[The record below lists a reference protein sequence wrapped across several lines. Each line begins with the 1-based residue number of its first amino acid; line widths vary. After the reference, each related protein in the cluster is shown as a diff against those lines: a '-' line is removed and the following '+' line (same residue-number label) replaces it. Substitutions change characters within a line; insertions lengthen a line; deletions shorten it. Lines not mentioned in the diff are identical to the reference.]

1 MKVVQTNYGMDVDIL
16 FNLDPYT
23 ARPIMVS
30 DEGVT
35 AVDGKKIVKAGTLLD
50 KNGEAANDAT
60 ARYVLLKD
68 IDVTYGPKAG
78 AGVYRG
84 TLNKDKIEAN
94 LTTDSENPFEISEAA
109 MAALKGIIFMSDAD
123 IDYVPGLNVE
133 AGTGIAV
140 TTEGGIATIAADNE

>member
-30 DEGVT
+30 DEEVA
-35 AVDGKKIVKAGTLLD
+35 AVNGKKIVKAGTPLD
-50 KNGEAANDAT
+50 KNGKAANDAT

-68 IDVTYGPKAG
+68 VDVTYGPKAG

-84 TLNKDKIEAN
+84 TLNKDKIKDYADGTELTAEA
-94 LTTDSENPFEISEAA
+94 I
-109 MAALKGIIFMSDAD
+109 AALKGIIFMSDKD
-123 IDYVPGLNVE
+123 LDY
-133 AGTGIAV
+133 
-140 TTEGGIATIAADNE
+140 

>member
-1 MKVVQTNYGMDVDIL
+1 MKVIQKEYGTSIDIL

-35 AVDGKKIVKAGTLLD
+35 AVDGKKIVKAGSLLD
-50 KNGEAANDAT
+50 VDGEVVNDET

-68 IDVTYGPKAG
+68 IDVTYGPSAG

-84 TLNKDKIEAN
+84 TLDLAKIEKN
-94 LTTDSENPFEISEAA
+94 LTTDEEEPFVISEEAK
-109 MAALKGIIFMSDAD
+109 MALKGIIFMYDED
-123 IDYVPGLNVE
+123 MDYVGGTVVAAGEGITVE
-133 AGTGIAV
+133 NENGV
-140 TTEGGIATIAADNE
+140 ATVAASE

>member
-1 MKVVQTNYGMDVDIL
+1 MKVVQTEYGTSIDIL

-35 AVDGKKIVKAGTLLD
+35 ADKTGKI
-50 KNGEAANDAT
+50 ANDKT
-60 ARYVLLKD
+60 VRYVLLKD

-84 TLNKDKIEAN
+84 TLDKKKIEKN
-94 LTTDSENPFEISEAA
+94 TGVTISEDA
-109 MAALKGIIFMSDAD
+109 MLALKGIIFMTEDNLDYFAD
-123 IDYVPGLNVE
+123 VKAAPG
-133 AGTGIAV
+133 A
-140 TTEGGIATIAADNE
+140 

>member
-35 AVDGKKIVKAGTLLD
+35 ADANGRKIVKAGTPLD
-50 KNGEAANDAT
+50 INGEVANDEN

-84 TLNKDKIEAN
+84 TLNKDKIASYAGIT
-94 LTTDSENPFEISEAA
+94 LTAA
-109 MAALKGIIFMSDAD
+109 AITALRGIIFMSDAD
-123 IDYVPGLNVE
+123 LDY
-133 AGTGIAV
+133 
-140 TTEGGIATIAADNE
+140 